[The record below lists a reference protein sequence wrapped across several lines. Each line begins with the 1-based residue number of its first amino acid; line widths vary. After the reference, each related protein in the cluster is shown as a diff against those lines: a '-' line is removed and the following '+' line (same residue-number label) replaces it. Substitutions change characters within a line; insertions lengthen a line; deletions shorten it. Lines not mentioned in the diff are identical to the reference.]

1 MSGFALE
8 FKAISFCCAEFFKH
22 CVVLFCPWVS
32 GVFVELCKIYQT
44 LSCFA
49 FEFSRFLGV
58 FFVQNSSKTF
68 LCAIFQPKGAD
79 RKHKTDREKMDKRTE
94 AEKVNCNICNI
105 CSLYPNKKTDRC
117 YPLICKYHR
126 VRCFFLY
133 FGSINVR
140 CVIQIH
146 LSIFFLLLGKIP
158 AIIWMYSFDRGDL
171 DFSLFFYVVKDL
183 EYCYHCFIDIHWH
196 QFWWIQKYCWS
207 TFIRWV
213 KISMFLNHIQFSW
226 DLNSSYRN
234 LWNV

>member
-1 MSGFALE
+1 MCLVLPLSLKLFHFVVQNSSNIVLFCYALE
-8 FKAISFCCAEFFKH
+8 FQVILLRYAKSIKH
-22 CVVLFCPWVS
+22 CLVLPSSFH
-32 GVFVELCKIYQT
+32 VFW
-44 LSCFA
+44 
-49 FEFSRFLGV
+49 G

-105 CSLYPNKKTDRC
+105 CNNCSLYPNKK
-117 YPLICKYHR
+117 LIDVIHWYANIIGSD
-126 VRCFFLY
+126 VFFLY

-171 DFSLFFYVVKDL
+171 DFSSFFCVVKNL

-226 DLNSSYRN
+226 DLISLYRN
-234 LWNV
+234 L